1 MKQRRRPTPIP
12 LDALEEPAGA
22 TLPALRVK
30 NTFLEGVAQLSPSLE
45 RFYQVRA
52 MHTCPSKQSGCIK
65 GLFENVTSNATE
77 ASPTPLATPVAIG
90 TPCNLETPLA
100 DEVFRAYTY
109 QQLCELPLACPSFT
123 VPSQAFGLPEFQY
136 GGADVALHVV
146 APTIQPLLPE
156 GHHAT
161 RPVLSLANALESAFV
176 PTQQTGASVKPESFI
191 PTLSDLDSHR
201 PVVGQMPGAIAGDL
215 ALNLCAPS
223 HPPPPPP
230 GPALGTAEL
239 PSMGSRDHAAGCC
252 RPCAFFHSK
261 GCENGLACQF
271 CHLCGPEERKRRRQ
285 EKLQE
290 RRESQKSRRERQMA
304 QAEASE

>member
-1 MKQRRRPTPIP
+1 VKQRRRPAPIP
-12 LDALEEPAGA
+12 LDALEEPEGA

-45 RFYQVRA
+45 HFYQVRA

-65 GLFENVTSNATE
+65 GLFEKVASNAIE
-77 ASPTPLATPVAIG
+77 APPTPLATPVAIG

-100 DEVFRAYTY
+100 DEAFRPYTY
-109 QQLCELPLACPSFT
+109 QQLFELPLACPNLT
-123 VPSQAFGLPEFQY
+123 VPSQAIGLPDFQY
-136 GGADVALHVV
+136 GGADVASYVM
-146 APTIQPLLPE
+146 APAIQPPLPE

-161 RPVLSLANALESAFV
+161 RPVLSLVNALESAFV
-176 PTQQTGASVKPESFI
+176 PTQRIGASVEPESLI
-191 PTLSDLDSHR
+191 PMLGDLEGHR

-223 HPPPPPP
+223 HPPPPPL

-252 RPCAFFHSK
+252 RPCAFFHTK
-261 GCENGLACQF
+261 GCETGLACKF
-271 CHLCGPEERKRRRQ
+271 CHLCGPDERKRRRQ

-290 RRESQKSRRERQMA
+290 RRESQKSRRERQIA
-304 QAEASE
+304 RAEASE